1 VTTLECWISQACDAL
16 GLQADFAYVVDV
28 GDDREVRAFARIR
41 SPGGRNGVLVV
52 RNYDDVRPHADALAR
67 AGYGFSV
74 LDEPRPDEAFDLD
87 LFKEMFCDW
96 GGSES
101 K

>member
-1 VTTLECWISQACDAL
+1 MTTLERWISQACDAL

-28 GDDREVRAFARIR
+28 GDDREVRAVARIR
-41 SPGGRNGVLVV
+41 GIGARNGMLVV
-52 RNYDDVRPHADALAR
+52 RKYDDVRPYAETLAR

-87 LFKEMFCDW
+87 SFKKIFVDW
-96 GGSES
+96 EWSGS